1 MRGGE
6 ITALEAPHV
15 MEQDRLPALT
25 EAVLDL
31 ASLSAQILAHMARW
45 EGHSA
50 PDAPP
55 PEQVFR
61 DLLTETL
68 RPVLD
73 RNPPAAGRAVQ
84 RILVEAVKTIEA
96 EILLVEPPGSPRE
109 QRPRSR
115 TQRRPL

>member
-6 ITALEAPHV
+6 IKAFEALHF
-15 MEQDRLPALT
+15 MEQDRLPDLT
-25 EAVLDL
+25 EVVLDL

-45 EGHSA
+45 QGQSA

-73 RNPPAAGRAVQ
+73 GHPPAAIEAAQ
-84 RILVEAVKTIEA
+84 RILAKAVETIEA
-96 EILLVEPPGSPRE
+96 EILLVEPSGGPRE
-109 QRPRSR
+109 QRRRSR
-115 TQRRPL
+115 TPRRPL